1 MRLPDAKADEARGH
15 QSKDDKLVSDQRSA
29 RERRNH
35 RRHQSGCREE
45 DDVKL
50 WMPEKQ
56 EQVLPK
62 HRIAAARRI
71 EEGTDQRQLQP
82 QQQGAQVDR
91 MTVMT
96 GKDVEVRETKG
107 SVWK

>member
-45 DDVKL
+45 DDVNL
-50 WMPEKQ
+50 WMPEKP
-56 EQVLPK
+56 EQVLPQ
-62 HRIAAARRI
+62 HRIAAARWI
-71 EEGTDQRQLQP
+71 EERSEEHTSELQSLMSNSY
-82 QQQGAQVDR
+82 AV
-91 MTVMT
+91 
-96 GKDVEVRETKG
+96 VRLKKESMNHHK
-107 SVWK
+107 

>member
-45 DDVKL
+45 DDVNL
-50 WMPEKQ
+50 WMPEKP

-62 HRIAAARRI
+62 NRIAAARWI
-71 EEGTDQRQLQP
+71 EEGPVQRTLQP
-82 QQQGAQVDR
+82 RSEEHRV
-91 MTVMT
+91 
-96 GKDVEVRETKG
+96 GKECVSTCRSRWAAEH
-107 SVWK
+107 